1 MRSLD
6 TLDLPAAPAWS
17 DADLVELTIRLAND
31 PAAAGAYGSAGAYGP
46 AGAYGAAGAYG
57 PAGRATDPPP
67 PARTGP
73 RPSPPRL
80 RWGPFPGG

>member
-31 PAAAGAYGSAGAYGP
+31 PAAAGEYGSAGAYGP
-46 AGAYGAAGAYG
+46 LA
-57 PAGRATDPPP
+57 RTDPPP
-67 PARTGP
+67 LARTGP
-73 RPSPPRL
+73 RTSPPRL
-80 RWGPFPGG
+80 KWGPFPGG